1 MKSVTVPCFSDSSEK
16 LLFRPQVP
24 EILIFIWHF
33 QWQIWNLPSEWRV
46 SWRFEELSET
56 WQINLALS
64 LTSQS
69 HTFMTFLMTKAC
81 LTGNY
86 TYLKV
91 SSPAAPGASSSG
103 SWAHCW
109 WRRARASCW
118 HPQRSSSQSK
128 ESHKL
133 SQSSKFIVFKH
144 FQATSFFLRKSAS
157 DGTKWMPQ
165 KPAVDWLQMRRR
177 P

>member
-1 MKSVTVPCFSDSSEK
+1 MITLEPAVWMTSFSA
-16 LLFRPQVP
+16 F
-24 EILIFIWHF
+24 
-33 QWQIWNLPSEWRV
+33 WRA
-46 SWRFEELSET
+46 ET
-56 WQINLALS
+56 WQIDLALS
-64 LTSQS
+64 LTSQL

-86 TYLKV
+86 TYLKI

-118 HPQRSSSQSK
+118 DPQRSFSLSK

-133 SQSSKFIVFKH
+133 SQLSKIIVFKH
-144 FQATSFFLRKSAS
+144 FQQATSFFLRNSAS
-157 DGTKWMPQ
+157 DGTIF
-165 KPAVDWLQMRRR
+165 LQIFLEALASLDPGLSQTHSVTLSLRF
-177 P
+177 

>member
-1 MKSVTVPCFSDSSEK
+1 MTNLEPAVWMTSFSA
-16 LLFRPQVP
+16 F
-24 EILIFIWHF
+24 
-33 QWQIWNLPSEWRV
+33 WRA
-46 SWRFEELSET
+46 ET
-56 WQINLALS
+56 WQIDLALS
-64 LTSQS
+64 LTSQL

-86 TYLKV
+86 TYLKI

-118 HPQRSSSQSK
+118 QPPRRSSQSK

-157 DGTKWMPQ
+157 DRTKWMPRTYTGPRLAAVKTIINRHSQ
-165 KPAVDWLQMRRR
+165 LPTLVLKPFFLSILEVRGGEEIILIQI
-177 P
+177 